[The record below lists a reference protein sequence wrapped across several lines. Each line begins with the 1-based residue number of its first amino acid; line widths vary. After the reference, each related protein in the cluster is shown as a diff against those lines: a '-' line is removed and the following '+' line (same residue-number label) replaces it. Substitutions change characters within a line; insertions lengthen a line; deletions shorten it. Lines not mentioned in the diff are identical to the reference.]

1 MSSTIRRIVD
11 DALSVLGEVAGAGV
25 STYSEDRMMNDA
37 IRSFNLLFK
46 KYHWPHMTEWFRFQL
61 DGVLGIPP
69 ADTFAFVR
77 DIEDFVSVHLDAN
90 HTPLPV
96 LNKKLNPYAVKA
108 LQGAGN
114 AQAWTFQPVSSA
126 TFPDRYLQFYPLAS
140 TSYINV
146 CARVYPLARGVPW
159 DWADEMPL
167 DHDMLVCGTAFMT
180 LSSDDSN
187 PGATDAQR
195 NMMEIR
201 YRDIIASLADQPIIT
216 RSPNASV
223 PNEWVP
229 YIR

>member
-1 MSSTIRRIVD
+1 MSSTVRDVVD
-11 DALSVLGEVAGAGV
+11 DALNVLGEVAGAGV
-25 STYSEDRMMNDA
+25 SAYSEDRMMADA

-69 ADTFAFVR
+69 ADTFAFVK
-77 DIEDFVSVHLDAN
+77 DIEDFVSVHLDACPA
-90 HTPLPV
+90 PLPV
-96 LNKKLNPYAVKA
+96 LSKKVNPYSVKT
-108 LQGAGN
+108 LQGQGN
-114 AQAWTFQPVSSA
+114 AQAWTFQPVSS
-126 TFPDRYLQFYPLAS
+126 TTYDDRYLQFYPVVS

-146 CARVYPLARGVPW
+146 CARIYPLARGVPW
-159 DWADEMPL
+159 DWSDEMPL

-201 YRDIIASLADQPIIT
+201 YRDIIASLADQPVIAG
-216 RSPNASV
+216 SPMASV
-223 PNEWVP
+223 PNDWFP
-229 YIR
+229 LPR